1 MNCTSFKYCELN
13 YVLETEVTVQ
23 GNNNSFLG
31 TKVTLCEISCRNFM
45 AVQLRQNYFIVLI
58 PGGMIQKKTDR
69 ESYECATYIPPIPRK
84 LWRPL

>member
-13 YVLETEVTVQ
+13 YFLETEVMVQ
-23 GNNNSFLG
+23 SNNNSFLG

-45 AVQLRQNYFIVLI
+45 VVQLRQNYFLVLI
-58 PGGMIQKKTDR
+58 PGGMKKKKTDR

-84 LWRPL
+84 LRRPL